1 MLFLSIILFA
11 WYTISFVNGGMFKN
25 ILVKGGES
33 KIKYAKGEISE
44 ESFRAEVISF
54 GFIMLLFSLIM
65 LGLELPVV
73 IMGMASINNLIKFSS
88 VGFLV
93 YTILVIVWSV
103 AKSKKFK
110 EPDLSDETEISK
122 YRNKLYKGR
131 TLFSSLSTLL
141 HVTYFGFIVYELL
154 FV

>member
-1 MLFLSIILFA
+1 MLFLSIVLFA
-11 WYTISFVNGGMFKN
+11 WYTISFVNDGMFKN
-25 ILVKGGES
+25 VLVKGGES
-33 KIKYAKGEISE
+33 KIKYEKGEISE
-44 ESFRAEVISF
+44 ESYRAEVISF

-65 LGLELPVV
+65 LGLELPVI
-73 IMGMASINNLIKFSS
+73 IMGMASINNLIRFSS

-110 EPDLSDETEISK
+110 ESDLSDETEISK

-131 TLFSSLSTLL
+131 TFFGSLSTLL

-154 FV
+154 FA